1 MDKII
6 YKATDIQDRTHA
18 GIDFIVNPVA
28 STLGP
33 KGNNV
38 MFETESLSHILTNDG
53 VTIARNISSKDP
65 VQNTI
70 VEIIKGAALRTNSEG
85 GDGTTTT
92 TVLSG
97 VLTKEAM
104 KLVAEGYSWIQVR
117 DTLNELKE
125 KLLKK
130 IEKARI
136 KPDGK
141 KGLREIATISAN
153 NDEEIAENVMKAID
167 VAKEDGMIFL
177 EGNNKPVT
185 ELEEDL
191 GFMVKSGVM
200 YQELLTEAGRMSVVF
215 KDTPVLLTDKKLY
228 YAEEAET
235 ILRTAIKAGH
245 KSVVIVARDFMG
257 DAINTFIANHTK
269 GVIQVMLVKA
279 EGIDEK
285 NNERLLDLAIY
296 LGGKILTEKTGSL
309 VNKMTPEDFVMVT
322 QVFSDPGKTLFTPKT
337 AGNKKLKERINLLKT
352 ELDKRKDDTELKG
365 RLASLTT
372 GVVTIRVGG
381 HTPVETREKVYRYED
396 AVHATRSAMKHGY
409 LVGGGMSLLNA
420 FDPADC
426 PNKDFLPLYR
436 KYCETIIR
444 RIAINAG
451 KHDDTIVETCR
462 TGDTNYGYNAREDRY
477 EDLLKAG
484 VVDPYMVVKLAIE
497 GSVATANTIVSI
509 EYYMVNDID
518 NDEEEAGA

>member
-1 MDKII
+1 MDKQI
-6 YKATDIQDRTHA
+6 YKASDIKDKILA

-38 MFETESLSHILTNDG
+38 MFQTESLDHVLTNDG
-53 VTIARNISSKDP
+53 VTIARNIASKDP
-65 VQNTI
+65 IMHTI
-70 VEIIKGAALRTNSEG
+70 IETIKAAALRTNSEG
-85 GDGTTTT
+85 GDGTTSTT
-92 TVLSG
+92 TLAG
-97 VLTKEAM
+97 VLTKDAM
-104 KLVAEGYSWIQVR
+104 KLIEDGYSWIQVR
-117 DTLNELKE
+117 DTLNAIKDR
-125 KLLKK
+125 LLKK
-130 IEKARI
+130 IDKACI
-136 KPDGK
+136 KVDGK

-153 NDEEIAENVMKAID
+153 NDSEIAENVMRAID

-177 EGNNKPVT
+177 EGNNKPET
-185 ELEEDL
+185 ELAEDL

-200 YQELLTEAGRMSVVF
+200 FQELLTEPGKLSVVF
-215 KDTPVLLTDKKLY
+215 RNAPVLLTDKKLY

-235 ILRTAIKAGH
+235 ILRTAVKAGH
-245 KSVVIVARDFMG
+245 KSIVVVARDFMG
-257 DAINTFIANHTK
+257 DAINTFIANHSK

-296 LGGKILTEKTGSL
+296 LGGKIVTEKTGSL
-309 VNKMTPEDFVMVT
+309 VNKITPEDFVTVN
-322 QVFSDPGKTLFTPKT
+322 QVFSDPSKTLFTPKT
-337 AGNKKLKERINLLKT
+337 TGNKQLKERIKLIKE
-352 ELDKRKDDTELKG
+352 ELEKRKDDTELKG

-372 GVVTIRVGG
+372 GVVTIKVGG

-436 KYCETIIR
+436 RYCEAIVR
-444 RIAINAG
+444 QIAANAG
-451 KHDDTIVETCR
+451 KHEDTVVENCR
-462 TGDTNYGYNAREDRY
+462 TGGSTYGYNAREDRY

-484 VVDPYMVVKLAIE
+484 VVDPFMVVKLAIE
-497 GSVATANTIVSI
+497 GSVSTANTIVSI
-509 EYYMVNDID
+509 KYYMVNDVTED
-518 NDEEEAGA
+518 GKED